1 MESSSLRCEVKE
13 IYQNM
18 GMCPPEKNPTVNEC
32 KNYSQRML
40 GQQSGHM
47 KIIWCYIYLFYICE
61 LICFTLIFDVP
72 ISVDI

>member
-18 GMCPPEKNPTVNEC
+18 GMCSPEKNPTVNEC

-61 LICFTLIFDVP
+61 LICLTQIFQRAY
-72 ISVDI
+72 IS